1 VDSRLGVGKGDRSRE
16 NQETNPD
23 GEARRWKMV
32 DSRRGKCDVH
42 FVTSPSALPSFLK
55 YTINP
60 TPPL

>member
-1 VDSRLGVGKGDRSRE
+1 VDSRIGVGKGDRSRE

-32 DSRRGKCDVH
+32 DSRRGRCDVH

-55 YTINP
+55 
-60 TPPL
+60 